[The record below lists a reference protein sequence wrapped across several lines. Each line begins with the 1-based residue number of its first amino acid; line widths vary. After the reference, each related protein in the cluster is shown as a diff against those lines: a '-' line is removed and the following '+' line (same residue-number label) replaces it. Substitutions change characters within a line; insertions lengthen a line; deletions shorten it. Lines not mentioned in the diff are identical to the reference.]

1 MFGDDESALGR
12 RVRSWRDEN
21 LYREIVGIVDDVRY
35 FGAGDEIRPVAY
47 VPLGQDSRRGMM
59 MVVRTAGDAG
69 MLIPHLRSAV
79 REFDP
84 DLATASFTT
93 MRQAFDASVAP
104 RRFAASLLTSFA
116 LLALLLAA
124 VGLYGVLTIT
134 VAQRTR
140 EFGVRM
146 ALGAAAVDVRR
157 MVLRQ
162 GAVLVLLGAAA
173 GTLGALLLTRVLSA
187 VLFGVTATDPATFA
201 AVLGV
206 LLLTGLV
213 ATWLPALRATRV
225 DPVRAIRSE

>member
-1 MFGDDESALGR
+1 
-12 RVRSWRDEN
+12 
-21 LYREIVGIVDDVRY
+21 
-35 FGAGDEIRPVAY
+35 
-47 VPLGQDSRRGMM
+47 
-59 MVVRTAGDAG
+59 MVVRSAVEPST
-69 MLIPHLRSAV
+69 LIPHLRSAV
-79 REFDP
+79 RDFDP

-93 MRQAFDASVAP
+93 MQQAFDESVAP
-104 RRFAASLLTSFA
+104 RRFAASLLATFA

-124 VGLYGVLTIT
+124 VGLYGVLSIT

-146 ALGAAAVDVRR
+146 ALGAGAGDVRR

-187 VLFGVTATDPATFA
+187 VLFGVRATDPVTFA
-201 AVLGV
+201 GAVTV
-206 LLLTGLV
+206 LLITGLV

-225 DPVRAIRSE
+225 DPVRAIRAE